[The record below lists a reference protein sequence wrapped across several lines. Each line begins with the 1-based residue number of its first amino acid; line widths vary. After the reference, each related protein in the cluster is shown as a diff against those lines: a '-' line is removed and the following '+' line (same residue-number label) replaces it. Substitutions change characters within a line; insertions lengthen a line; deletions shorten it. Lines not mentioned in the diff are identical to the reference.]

1 MIRRLQVRNFKSL
14 RDLDLP
20 LGPLNVLVGPNMA
33 GKSNILDVFVF
44 LHNVFFPE
52 AGTQGIAYALA
63 QRGGVSEVVWKGG
76 DEKLISFVLEGDHD
90 VPDTRYEYML
100 QLIAGAGNSV
110 TVQNESLKLVR
121 PVGPVD
127 LIRQEGGSLRIVN
140 ADGTDFGVSPPGV
153 SALQYPMPNWDGYK
167 FHEWV
172 RLWRFYHLIPPVMKR
187 PSPMGLGQVLMKNG
201 ENLSAWLMW
210 LQTNSP
216 EAFGRI
222 NEVLRDLFPDISQV
236 KTTPT
241 PDGSV
246 HLAVQ
251 EKGLKRP
258 TTVWQASDGL
268 VVLAALLSLI
278 YVPPELSGTLFCI
291 EEPEN
296 HLHPRLLETLV
307 ALLRQVRQEVLDSKV
322 PLAQVIITT
331 QSPYLLDQM
340 SVDEVIWIDKQ
351 EGKTRAI
358 RPGDKGHIRSLVQN
372 KELGLGDIVYSG
384 ILAEER

>member
-1 MIRRLQVRNFKSL
+1 MIRRLHVRNFKSL

-44 LHNVFFPE
+44 LYEVLFPE
-52 AGTQGIAYALA
+52 AGTQGIAYAFA
-63 QRGGVSEVVWKGG
+63 QRGGANEVVWKGG
-76 DEKLISFVLEGDHD
+76 DDKLISFVLEGDHD
-90 VPDTRYEYML
+90 EPDSRYEYTL

-110 TVQNESLKLVR
+110 TVQNESLRLLR
-121 PVGPVD
+121 PGGSVD
-127 LIRQEGGSLRIVN
+127 LIRQEGGSLRILN
-140 ADGTDFGVSPPGV
+140 ADGKDFGIIPPGV
-153 SALQYPMPNWDGYK
+153 SGLQYPLPNWDGYK
-167 FHEWV
+167 FYEWV

-216 EAFGRI
+216 EAFSRI
-222 NEVLRDLFPDISQV
+222 NEVLRDLFPDILQV

-246 HLAVQ
+246 HLAVL
-251 EKGLKRP
+251 EKGLRRP

-268 VVLAALLSLI
+268 LVLTALLSLI
-278 YVPPELSGTLFCI
+278 YVPAELSGTLFCI

-296 HLHPRLLETLV
+296 HLHPRLLETLA
-307 ALLRQVRQEVLDSKV
+307 ALLRQVRQEVLDSKA
-322 PLAQVIITT
+322 PLTQIMITT

-351 EGKTRAI
+351 QGKTRAV
-358 RPGDKGHIRSLVQN
+358 RPSDKQHIRRLVQN
-372 KELGLGDIVYSG
+372 KDLGLGDIIYSG
-384 ILAEER
+384 ILSEEE